1 MTATTT
7 IARTVATIS
16 SKRSITHRLL
26 HQQQLRRS
34 KSSIPSSSLS
44 PLSPSDDEV
53 YERALHNVTAFDTK
67 YNLDSCAPIY
77 NSNSTTYSSLLSQL
91 PFTTSSD
98 DNKQLGWRRRQM
110 DITNANPIKPYP
122 KSPPVSIRPS
132 TKNPS
137 TFFPPYAHTGSIPQ
151 NTSSLDTVL
160 LHDHSSIQRMKYAAQ
175 TARQL
180 LDYICSP
187 SIVQV
192 GTTTEQIN
200 KLLHNAALK
209 AGAYPS
215 PLNYMG
221 FPKSVCSS
229 INEVVCQ

>member
-1 MTATTT
+1 M
-7 IARTVATIS
+7 
-16 SKRSITHRLL
+16 
-26 HQQQLRRS
+26 
-34 KSSIPSSSLS
+34 
-44 PLSPSDDEV
+44 
-53 YERALHNVTAFDTK
+53 
-67 YNLDSCAPIY
+67 
-77 NSNSTTYSSLLSQL
+77 
-91 PFTTSSD
+91 
-98 DNKQLGWRRRQM
+98 
-110 DITNANPIKPYP
+110 
-122 KSPPVSIRPS
+122 
-132 TKNPS
+132 KNPS
-137 TFFPPYAHTGSIPQ
+137 SFFPPYAHTGSIPQ

-160 LHDHSSIQRMKYAAQ
+160 LHDHTSIQRMKYAAQ

-180 LDYICSP
+180 LDCICSP

-192 GTTTEQIN
+192 GTTTEQVN